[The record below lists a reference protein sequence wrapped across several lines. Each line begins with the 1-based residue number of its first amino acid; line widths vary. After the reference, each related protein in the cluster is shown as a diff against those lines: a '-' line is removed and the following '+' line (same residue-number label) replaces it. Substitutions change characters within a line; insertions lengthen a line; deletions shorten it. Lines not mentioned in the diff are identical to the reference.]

1 MSKQPLNLAQIFPEL
16 ALVTDVAT
24 RTGVE
29 AVWEELWQ
37 LSSWESIDEV
47 PSSPDFPYPHV
58 RHNRAVLTMALA
70 VADAFEHFH
79 GVVVDRGMLVAAGLL
94 QDASKMVEYCLD
106 ADGTVTY
113 SEVGKLYPHGF
124 WGAHLALKHGL
135 PDLVCHI
142 ILNHTPQ
149 SAKFPIPLE
158 GKILYYVDQ
167 IDVLAIH
174 KDRWRKELFIT
185 K

>member
-1 MSKQPLNLAQIFPEL
+1 MSKPPLDLATIFPEI
-16 ALVTDVAT
+16 AHVTDT
-24 RTGVE
+24 RTRHGVE

-47 PSSPDFPYPHV
+47 PSSPDFPYPHI
-58 RHNRAVLTMALA
+58 RHNRAVLTMALG
-70 VADAFEHFH
+70 VADAFERFH
-79 GVVVDRGMLVAAGLL
+79 GVSVDRGLLVAAGLL
-94 QDASKMVEYCLD
+94 QDASKMVEYCRD
-106 ADGTVTY
+106 PDGTVTY
-113 SEVGKLYPHGF
+113 TELGKLYPHGF
-124 WGAHLALKHGL
+124 WGAHLALKHEL
-135 PDLVCHI
+135 PDTVCHI
-142 ILNHTPQ
+142 ILTHTPQ
-149 SAKFPIPLE
+149 SARFPIPLE